1 MLGKTS
7 YVLNIIGI
15 SCQAIFWIQTFG
27 LTLPSLNNILLF
39 LMVIGANNIYW
50 SINRVIPPA
59 DKSIN
64 RNLSIQV

>member
-15 SCQAIFWIQTFG
+15 SCQAIFWIQNFE

-39 LMVIGANNIYW
+39 LRVIGANNIYW
-50 SINRVIPPA
+50 SINQVVPAA
-59 DKSIN
+59 DKSTN
-64 RNLSIQV
+64 RHLSIQV